1 MVMFYPDFSQMCFRF
16 VCTTSSSD
24 ITHTTKLSS
33 YLNPRRPN
41 DLLPTTKIWE
51 AVRATSAASTF
62 FDPITLGPFGELFTD
77 GATGA
82 NNPVREL
89 WTEAGDVWHHIGSLN
104 TSVKCIVSVGTGQSG
119 VPEFGDS
126 LVDVAKALKQL
137 AVETERTAEK
147 FSQEHSDL
155 VSEGRYFRLNAGR
168 ALQGIGLEEAAKVPE
183 IAGATRAY
191 LSSEAVAD
199 LIQRCANSLRERGKL
214 FPVSNIHPITC

>member
-1 MVMFYPDFSQMCFRF
+1 
-16 VCTTSSSD
+16 
-24 ITHTTKLSS
+24 
-33 YLNPRRPN
+33 
-41 DLLPTTKIWE
+41 
-51 AVRATSAASTF
+51 VRATSAASTF
-62 FDPITLGPFGELFTD
+62 FVPITLGPFGELFTD

-89 WTEAGDVWHHIGSLN
+89 WTEAGDVWHNLGPQNNSL
-104 TSVKCIVSVGTGQSG
+104 KCIVSVGTGQSS

-137 AVETERTAEK
+137 AVETERTADK

-155 VSEGRYFRLNAGR
+155 VSESRYFRLNVGR
-168 ALQGIGLEEAAKVPE
+168 ALQVIGLEAASKVPE

-199 LIQRCANSLRERGKL
+199 LVQSCANSLRQRYK
-214 FPVSNIHPITC
+214 FFQVSNIHPITC